1 MEEMDNLVVL
11 LDEEGNEIT
20 FEFVDKVEYHDE
32 TYVVLLPADPQTD
45 EEEHE
50 VTILKLAVDEQDE
63 DVFVVEEDEDVLDEV
78 FEIFQRQM
86 DEYEEEE

>member
-1 MEEMDNLVVL
+1 MEEMDNIVVL

-20 FEFVDKVEYHDE
+20 FELIDAVEYNDE
-32 TYVVLLPADPQTD
+32 TYVVLLPVNPQTE

-50 VTILKLAVDEQDE
+50 VTILKVAVDEHDE

-86 DEYEEEE
+86 EEYENEE

>member
-1 MEEMDNLVVL
+1 MEEMDNIVVL

-20 FEFVDKVEYHDE
+20 FELIDAVEYNDE
-32 TYVVLLPADPQTD
+32 TYVVLLPANPQTE

-50 VTILKLAVDEQDE
+50 VTILKVAIDEHDE
-63 DVFVVEEDEDVLDEV
+63 DVFVVEEDEAVLDEV

-86 DEYEEEE
+86 EEYENEE

>member
-1 MEEMDNLVVL
+1 MEEMDNIVVL

-20 FEFVDKVEYHDE
+20 FELIDAVEYNDE
-32 TYVVLLPADPQTD
+32 TYVVLLPANPQTE

-50 VTILKLAVDEQDE
+50 VTILKVAVDEHDE

-86 DEYEEEE
+86 EEYENEE